1 MGNKNVNIFTE
12 KDLENL
18 DIERINKEGLKNLY
32 SKGKSQWWNIGFR
45 FWLKGDQRRFVG
57 INWRK
62 DEGYILK
69 SDEYGEFKV
78 SFLGKILADLINDND
93 ELYIINRELV
103 EVADKWQMEFGVRK
117 GYITDERFAELIR
130 NRCEWGEICR
140 KFLQMAINGEK
151 FITVSASKAECAD
164 FIVEGEDD
172 DEEDENE
179 NWR

>member
-1 MGNKNVNIFTE
+1 MSNKAANIFTE

-32 SKGKSQWWNIGFR
+32 SKGKNQWWNIGFR

-57 INWRK
+57 INYRK

-78 SFLGKILADLINDND
+78 SFLGRILSDLMNDND
-93 ELYIINRELV
+93 ELYIINYELT
-103 EVADKWQMEFGVRK
+103 EVADKWCVEFGVRK
-117 GYITDERFAELIR
+117 GYIVDERFAELIR
-130 NRCEWGEICR
+130 DRCEWDEIC
-140 KFLQMAINGEK
+140 KIFLQMAINGEK
-151 FITVSASKAECAD
+151 FVTVTDSKAECGD
-164 FIVEGEDD
+164 FIGEGEDD

-179 NWR
+179 DWR